1 MPPKVRVIKIEAP
14 LFLKNA
20 KIIYRNF
27 VGEKKRFNKLGDRNF
42 HVVIEDE
49 KLADLLMKD
58 GWNLKPFKPRLDDE
72 EAMPGYH
79 MEVAINFES
88 SQPPKIIMI
97 TEIEV
102 NDDSVECGTKIVR
115 KGVILSEET
124 AGLLDSAHILKTDI
138 EIRPYNWGPDD
149 SGRTGVKA
157 YLKTLWVTIK
167 ADPFAEE
174 YSDVI
179 LTNDPMS
186 MLREVDPDER
196 ER

>member
-1 MPPKVRVIKIEAP
+1 MPPKARTNRVEAP
-14 LFLKNA
+14 LFLRDA

-27 VGEKKRFNKLGDRNF
+27 VGEKRRFNALGERNF
-42 HVVIEDE
+42 HVIIDDE
-49 KLADLLMKD
+49 QLASMLMRD
-58 GWNLKPFKPRLDDE
+58 GWNLKPFKPRPDDE

-79 MEVAINFES
+79 MEVQVNFES

-97 TEIEV
+97 TEVLVGSSLTEEGA
-102 NDDSVECGTKIVR
+102 NIVR

-124 AGLLDSAHILKTDI
+124 AGLLDSAHIVKSDI

-149 SGRTGVKA
+149 NGRTGVKA
-157 YLKTLWVTIK
+157 YLKTLWITIK

-179 LTNDPMS
+179 LTNDPIRA
-186 MLREVDPDER
+186 LREVNPEEMER
-196 ER
+196 